1 MALSPLLAR
10 CQKVIGPILALG
22 FLAYFIYHI
31 IQGERGIM
39 SWMRLE
45 QKIQEA
51 EIDLEK
57 VQAEHDA
64 LQHRVQLL
72 RPDSLDPDMLD
83 ERVRQAVNFARTD
96 EVILTF

>member
-1 MALSPLLAR
+1 
-10 CQKVIGPILALG
+10 
-22 FLAYFIYHI
+22 
-31 IQGERGIM
+31 
-39 SWMRLE
+39 MRLE

-51 EIDLEK
+51 QADLNN

-96 EVILTF
+96 EIIVTF